1 WGDNGAETNFTA
13 ALLGLQLY
21 GEMTYTGVYDP
32 AALGERFRRC
42 CGADP
47 QAFLDLSL
55 FNQVPGTK
63 NSAPGDPVNVC
74 KCMLYQDPRIQLC
87 EADTAGL
94 RMAEH
99 FAMLEGR
106 YARYAEENPAYELM
120 FRSYAA
126 LARALALKCAWHEQA
141 GEAVRSG
148 DREKVGALATEL
160 PETIAA
166 VDALRVI
173 GRRLWES
180 TNKPNGFEL
189 IDVRLGGVC
198 ARLST
203 AMEKARA
210 FAAGEA
216 EAIPEL
222 CEESLVCKRRP
233 DGAIGCTNTMDEIA
247 TPGRIDY

>member
-1 WGDNGAETNFTA
+1 
-13 ALLGLQLY
+13 
-21 GEMTYTGVYDP
+21 M
-32 AALGERFRRC
+32 
-42 CGADP
+42 
-47 QAFLDLSL
+47 
-55 FNQVPGTK
+55 PGTK

-74 KCMLYQDPRIQLC
+74 KFMLYQDPLIQLF

-148 DREKVGALATEL
+148 DREKVGALAAEL

-173 GRRLWES
+173 WRRLWES
-180 TNKPNGFEL
+180 TNKPNGFEI
-189 IDVRLGGVC
+189 IDVRLGRRVRPAVHGHGKGAGLCRRGNGHHSGAVRGVPGVQTP
-198 ARLST
+198 AGRRHRLHQHHG
-203 AMEKARA
+203 RNRH
-210 FAAGEA
+210 AGADRLLRGELA
-216 EAIPEL
+216 EGGDGSPRPLYSSSAS
-222 CEESLVCKRRP
+222 CSSL
-233 DGAIGCTNTMDEIA
+233 GASWSPSSSRNTGTSSWLD
-247 TPGRIDY
+247 T

>member
-1 WGDNGAETNFTA
+1 
-13 ALLGLQLY
+13 
-21 GEMTYTGVYDP
+21 
-32 AALGERFRRC
+32 
-42 CGADP
+42 
-47 QAFLDLSL
+47 
-55 FNQVPGTK
+55 
-63 NSAPGDPVNVC
+63 
-74 KCMLYQDPRIQLC
+74 
-87 EADTAGL
+87 
-94 RMAEH
+94 
-99 FAMLEGR
+99 MLEGR

-148 DREKVGALATEL
+148 DREKIGALATEL

-173 GRRLWES
+173 WRRLWES
-180 TNKPNGFEL
+180 TNKPNGFEI

-222 CEESLVCKRRP
+222 CEESWCANAGRTAPSAAPTPWTKSPRRGGSTTEGRACGGRGRKSPSSLFVLCLLLLAWRLLVP
-233 DGAIGCTNTMDEIA
+233 PPA
-247 TPGRIDY
+247 PGTRGPAAGWTHSS